1 MANNL
6 PTITEVKNLEKLLI
20 PSALVGF
27 EVIIK
32 KLGAT
37 GLVDYLSPY
46 M

>member
-1 MANNL
+1 MANNS

-20 PSALVGF
+20 PFALVRF

-32 KLGAT
+32 KIGAT
-37 GLVDYLSPY
+37 SLVDYLSPY